1 MRREIPFRRPALI
14 SSGTLLKITFRYIL
28 VGARRAFQPLD
39 TGQNKSGRG
48 PDGHIRLQ
56 VIIHVKMEKINHS
69 KPLLGEAEAESLRE
83 SLSTAFIANGPLA
96 AELGRVGAS
105 FLGMDFGMA
114 VQSGTDALTLALE
127 GLGVSRGAK
136 IALPAYVCSAP
147 LDALAVLGLEPVP
160 VDVDRGTLAI
170 SPELIPKGVDAVVG
184 AHLFGIPA
192 SLSGISGVPLVEDC
206 AQTLGTGSDGCRVG
220 SMGVVSVCS
229 FYATKLLTSGH
240 GGLVATSDAEFFG
253 RMKELTVCDN
263 MDVWTPRRHFRMSD
277 LNAALA
283 LAQFERLESMLERR
297 RKLAA
302 RFLSAMRQG
311 EPTPGCVY
319 SRFLVVSEGSA
330 VSALSD
336 FAAAGIEAK
345 RPVYKPLFEYLDRA
359 GNDFPNAAWAW
370 DNLISV
376 PLYPALTEDEVER
389 IESFLEARSDELR
402 RWPPA

>member
-1 MRREIPFRRPALI
+1 
-14 SSGTLLKITFRYIL
+14 
-28 VGARRAFQPLD
+28 
-39 TGQNKSGRG
+39 
-48 PDGHIRLQ
+48 
-56 VIIHVKMEKINHS
+56 
-69 KPLLGEAEAESLRE
+69 
-83 SLSTAFIANGPLA
+83 
-96 AELGRVGAS
+96 
-105 FLGMDFGMA
+105 
-114 VQSGTDALTLALE
+114 
-127 GLGVSRGAK
+127 
-136 IALPAYVCSAP
+136 
-147 LDALAVLGLEPVP
+147 
-160 VDVDRGTLAI
+160 
-170 SPELIPKGVDAVVG
+170 
-184 AHLFGIPA
+184 
-192 SLSGISGVPLVEDC
+192 
-206 AQTLGTGSDGCRVG
+206 
-220 SMGVVSVCS
+220 MGVVSVCS